1 MAVSGDGVENYQ
13 ILPAFALALL
23 WVELLPGTLI
33 LVRFFRRSGA
43 AVVATHTVFGFE
55 KPTYNR
61 RFYPLSV
68 TNTSR
73 Q

>member
-1 MAVSGDGVENYQ
+1 
-13 ILPAFALALL
+13 LPAFVLTLP

-33 LVRFFRRSGA
+33 LVRFFRQSSA
-43 AVVATHTVFGFE
+43 AVIATHTVFGFE

-61 RFYPLSV
+61 RSYHLSV
-68 TNTSR
+68 TDTSR